1 MGYDQ
6 WLSVTISKEGC
17 DSNTIMVALGLSFPG
32 IIEQIKDCEYYTKG
46 NTQPPDPEADF
57 HFETSGRHIYDGKLF
72 VEFSAQE
79 ISEKLG
85 CTIEVYYE
93 GEDKEDAERLE
104 YVDGKIT
111 KHRQLRWVD
120 VLEENWMVD
129 DEARKRISTMAHRVF
144 DNDGIEE
151 FVPEMMEWAEVIYPD
166 VDTKELKAATHAAF
180 VAMLGGFKVDEAVE
194 LVLKNR
200 DDILTAVLEDPN
212 D

>member
-1 MGYDQ
+1 
-6 WLSVTISKEGC
+6 
-17 DSNTIMVALGLSFPG
+17 MVALGLSFPG
-32 IIEQIKDCEYYTKG
+32 IIEQIKECDYCTKEKEG
-46 NTQPPDPEADF
+46 EEPL
-57 HFETSGRHIYDGKLF
+57 HFETNGRHIYDGKLF
-72 VEFSAQE
+72 EEFDARE

-85 CTIEVYYE
+85 CTVEVYYE

-104 YVDGKIT
+104 CVDGKIT

-129 DEARKRISTMAHRVF
+129 DEVRKRIRAMAHGVF

-151 FVPEMMEWAEVIYPD
+151 FVPEMMDFAEVIYPD

-200 DDILTAVLEDPN
+200 DDIMDQAYWGEKEAQRAVLED
-212 D
+212 